1 MVYSMCVYVCGV
13 VVGISN
19 SMHSFSWIRNALI
32 RLAVVNNHDDCHVKF
47 ENRSSNARVVRGQ
60 SEHSLSLQT
69 NRGVYSS
76 DPIAVLLKL
85 K

>member
-1 MVYSMCVYVCGV
+1 MCVYVCGF
-13 VVGISN
+13 VVGISK
-19 SMHSFSWIRNALI
+19 SMHNFSCCNWIRIALI